1 MPYVKF
7 DTPSESNKVS
17 PGGFIAYM
25 EKEDLAKGI
34 DKEFWFNAGEDNIP
48 SYRVMENIESQK
60 GLGKDDFRYY
70 TGSINFSEEELA
82 FLKNDYKKLKKF
94 GKAFI
99 NEYAK
104 NFNKSLSGSDVRFFL
119 KLESDRYYKGTDSEV
134 ICGSTRSG
142 EKKPG
147 CNTHFHFIVGRKTI
161 DDKKKISPL
170 SNHINTKSG
179 AVTGGFSRDQLKER
193 TEHLFDKMFKYNRP
207 LEQSYQYLRD
217 VSPEKTL
224 KQRVR
229 AVNQSA
235 DKVQSMLR
243 YNHLSRE
250 EKEKKLGVFIN
261 YMQHGQTHGA
271 KISIDKNAVLK
282 EAKSRKYNGDVYKAL
297 LNMNSRIK
305 NGYDVSGDLTP
316 YILNYAKFVEKPYSQ
331 LPDSLKEDRF
341 MRFTQIIN
349 KHLPHDNKLDSFK
362 LFELERQNN
371 LNGKVYRAMGAFSKI
386 LSGKENVPNA
396 QETIIELAKGKDNS
410 PVSMKDTSVQKLN
423 PSVPDITASS
433 VTKGILGGNLSA
445 DSSSGYKE
453 EKKPNKKKKRR
464 PGLQI

>member
-25 EKEDLAKGI
+25 EKEDQAKGI
-34 DKEFWFNAGEDNIP
+34 DKEFWFNAREDNIP

-60 GLGKDDFRYY
+60 GLGKEDFRYY

-82 FLKNDYKKLKKF
+82 FLKNDYKKLKQF

-99 NEYAK
+99 GEYAD
-104 NFNKSLSGSDVRFFL
+104 NFNKGLSSGDVRFYI
-119 KLESDRYYKGTDSEV
+119 KLESDRYYKGTDSDV
-134 ICGSTRSG
+134 LTGNIRSG

-147 CNTHFHFIVGRKTI
+147 CNTHFHFIVGRKSM
-161 DDKKKISPL
+161 DDKKKLSPQ

-193 TEHLFDKMFKYNRP
+193 TEHLFDKIFKYNRP

-217 VSPEKTL
+217 VSPEKAP

-229 AVNQSA
+229 AVTQSA
-235 DKVQSMLR
+235 DKAQSMLS
-243 YNHLSRE
+243 YINLPRE

-261 YMQHGQTHGA
+261 YMQYGQTHGA
-271 KISIDKNAVLK
+271 KISIDKYAVLN

-297 LNMNSRIK
+297 LNMNSRLKAGFQI
-305 NGYDVSGDLTP
+305 SGDVTP
-316 YILNYAKFVEKPYSQ
+316 YILNYAKFVDKPYSQ
-331 LPDSLKEDRF
+331 LPASLKEDRF
-341 MRFTQIIN
+341 MRVAQVIN
-349 KHLPHDNKLDSFK
+349 KYLPRDNKLDSYK
-362 LFELERQNN
+362 LFELEQQNN
-371 LNGKVYRAMGAFSKI
+371 LNGKVYRAMGVFTKTI
-386 LSGKENVPNA
+386 GGTEKVPNA
-396 QETIIELAKGKDNS
+396 QKAVLELVKGESTSPMSIKDSDAQKQNQN
-410 PVSMKDTSVQKLN
+410 VSGNAV
-423 PSVPDITASS
+423 SS
-433 VTKGILGGNLSA
+433 LTKGIVGGDLNVS
-445 DSSSGYKE
+445 SSSGYKE
-453 EKKPNKKKKRR
+453 EKSPIKKKKRR